1 MASGS
6 PSIRVEPV
14 FFKNSDVPHENNQ
27 WLGTYEICKACS
39 LVVNTEKNKDLI
51 DGAQKIGDLWRVYLK
66 DEVARIK
73 LLSQGITLRGQQV
86 ELKDKNPF
94 VIIGFEGVET
104 TRLFIRNVPLSFD
117 NSEIED
123 ALKSKGVQ
131 LVNSM
136 KYSRARDPDGK
147 LTNFKTGDRFV
158 DILVPDEPLPKKLSV
173 GIFTA
178 SLYHKEQKHS
188 MGDIECGNCMLKGHV
203 RKDCP
208 NETVCYECRTAGHK
222 KGDPECPSVQGNIID
237 DTDANSH
244 TSVNHENESEE
255 SESED
260 ENEDKDERTVSQ
272 MLKGALTAEESNSN
286 QTKEPVTPKPSG
298 QKTENKEKQC
308 LMTSFVSGS
317 LQPGQPG
324 SRSGSPAGR
333 RKLADRSPDIDMD
346 SSQKQKDKKTKKTHK
361 NK

>member
-104 TRLFIRNVPLSFD
+104 TRLFTRNVPLSFD

-158 DILVPDEPLPKKLSV
+158 DILVPDEPLPK
-173 GIFTA
+173 
-178 SLYHKEQKHS
+178 
-188 MGDIECGNCMLKGHV
+188 
-203 RKDCP
+203 
-208 NETVCYECRTAGHK
+208 
-222 KGDPECPSVQGNIID
+222 
-237 DTDANSH
+237 
-244 TSVNHENESEE
+244 
-255 SESED
+255 
-260 ENEDKDERTVSQ
+260 
-272 MLKGALTAEESNSN
+272 
-286 QTKEPVTPKPSG
+286 
-298 QKTENKEKQC
+298 
-308 LMTSFVSGS
+308 
-317 LQPGQPG
+317 
-324 SRSGSPAGR
+324 
-333 RKLADRSPDIDMD
+333 
-346 SSQKQKDKKTKKTHK
+346 
-361 NK
+361 